1 MTTMHKHKPE
11 LALIAAVGENRVIGI
26 ENRLPWRLPDDLKR
40 FKALTLGKPV
50 LMGRKTWDSLGRPL
64 PGRRNLVV
72 TRQSSWVAE
81 GAEAFASIDAAVAAA
96 PDVQSVFVI
105 GGGEI
110 YTQALQQADVL
121 YLTEVAASPDGDAH
135 FPEFDRSVWR
145 EVSREAH
152 VDAASGVHYAFVEY
166 RKQA

>member
-1 MTTMHKHKPE
+1 MSTKQQAE
-11 LALIAAVGENRVIGI
+11 LALIAAVGANGVIGI

-72 TRQSSWVAE
+72 TRQQGWAAD

-96 PDVQSVFVI
+96 SEVSAIFVI

-110 YTQALQQADVL
+110 YSQALAQADVL
-121 YLTEVAASPDGDAH
+121 YLTEVAASPAGDAH
-135 FPEFDRSVWR
+135 FPAFDRGVWR

-166 RKQA
+166 RKA